1 MVLFLS
7 FVNWLFDSFYLLKN
21 NLRASSTIAPIDISF
36 RAAITL
42 AFINNAGSM
51 KIEIIFLLIFFV
63 VILLNL
69 IDNLIF
75 VKRYLTFAKNK
86 PFILPYEASW

>member
-1 MVLFLS
+1 
-7 FVNWLFDSFYLLKN
+7 
-21 NLRASSTIAPIDISF
+21 
-36 RAAITL
+36 
-42 AFINNAGSM
+42 M
-51 KIEIIFLLIFFV
+51 KIEIIFLSIFFV

-75 VKRYLTFAKNK
+75 VKRFLTFAKNK